1 MGDDALAPIFPDIHP
16 AERRRF
22 LAARDGNLEEAVEM
36 LRSHLSWRSAH
47 ELAMANTED
56 PPPLIG
62 SKLCAIGLN
71 PPPPTPLPPP
81 VTPEPPPWSRPEF
94 AWAGGKAKD
103 GSRCVCLRCCLI
115 DLTLGSCEQYVLAF
129 SAFLDGLLDRSS
141 DERLTVLVDNR
152 PGDGAPNVP
161 GIKLLPLGQ
170 QMSRTLSDQ
179 CAPPARNRA

>member
-1 MGDDALAPIFPDIHP
+1 MCKALMGDDALAPIFPDIHP

-71 PPPPTPLPPP
+71 PPPPPPCHHPLRLNLLRGAGQNLRGR
-81 VTPEPPPWSRPEF
+81 EARPRM
-94 AWAGGKAKD
+94 AAAACASGA
-103 GSRCVCLRCCLI
+103 
-115 DLTLGSCEQYVLAF
+115 A
-129 SAFLDGLLDRSS
+129 SS
-141 DERLTVLVDNR
+141 T
-152 PGDGAPNVP
+152 
-161 GIKLLPLGQ
+161 
-170 QMSRTLSDQ
+170 
-179 CAPPARNRA
+179 